1 MATASIRKDFV
12 VADDDTCARLIKA
25 MASPVDLDQFIDKKT
40 IEKYENGK
48 KSLKLFAGRYENKKS
63 ENIGP
68 QHTSSVDNIEIASI
82 DEVLILS
89 KQFIERNKEAYTRL
103 AK

>member
-1 MATASIRKDFV
+1 MDSLHLEYTERLVKGGIYMATASIRKDFV

-48 KSLKLFAGRYENKKS
+48 KSLKLFAGR
-63 ENIGP
+63 
-68 QHTSSVDNIEIASI
+68 
-82 DEVLILS
+82 
-89 KQFIERNKEAYTRL
+89 
-103 AK
+103 

>member
-1 MATASIRKDFV
+1 MATASIRKNFV

-48 KSLKLFAGRYENKKS
+48 KSLKLFASRYD
-63 ENIGP
+63 IDT
-68 QHTSSVDNIEIASI
+68 QQTSSDDNIEIASI
-82 DEVLILS
+82 DEVCILS
-89 KQFIERNKEAYTRL
+89 KQFIERNKEAYKHL

>member
-48 KSLKLFAGRYENKKS
+48 KSLKLFAGR
-63 ENIGP
+63 
-68 QHTSSVDNIEIASI
+68 
-82 DEVLILS
+82 
-89 KQFIERNKEAYTRL
+89 
-103 AK
+103 